1 MSSTTLY
8 RLSGLALLPGALLFL
23 VGNVLSTVLL
33 SDTSLPTQQ
42 SSTLYV
48 SLTLL
53 TFIGTALLL
62 LGLPGILARQ
72 AARAGWLG
80 LVGFL
85 LVFLGGS
92 LSLSDTVVGLL
103 TISWLSVNAPHVM
116 TQMFSENAAFFVYEA
131 VASLLLAVGGVLL
144 GIATM
149 RARVLPRWAGL
160 LLIAAAVL
168 NLIGFSLP
176 DNTIVTSVASV
187 LLALAFGWFG
197 YALWLTKGEAFGQPV
212 LTAS

>member
-1 MSSTTLY
+1 
-8 RLSGLALLPGALLFL
+8 
-23 VGNVLSTVLL
+23 
-33 SDTSLPTQQ
+33 
-42 SSTLYV
+42 
-48 SLTLL
+48 
-53 TFIGTALLL
+53 
-62 LGLPGILARQ
+62 
-72 AARAGWLG
+72 
-80 LVGFL
+80 
-85 LVFLGGS
+85 
-92 LSLSDTVVGLL
+92 
-103 TISWLSVNAPHVM
+103 
-116 TQMFSENAAFFVYEA
+116 MFSENAAFFVYEA